1 MKRHSS
7 RRKRRQWS
15 IDDCIFS
22 FLSIWTVTQLTMVV
36 LEFLSPI
43 IGHYIQV
50 KVPGYMP
57 FSYFLL
63 LSLYVVRKEVKKRL
77 KRARVKRKGEIYL
90 KLWWVV
96 LFLLY
101 IVEAFSGG
109 YLQVPWKAVET
120 VLLISTVYYS
130 SEIHRYFLKKAAN
143 K

>member
-1 MKRHSS
+1 MKRRSNQ
-7 RRKRRQWS
+7 RKRRPWS

-22 FLSIWTVTQLTMVV
+22 FLSVWTITQLTMVV

-77 KRARVKRKGEIYL
+77 RRARVKRRGEIYL
-90 KLWWVV
+90 KLWWAV

-101 IVEAFSGG
+101 LVEGMSGG
-109 YLQVPWKAVET
+109 YFQVPWKAVET
-120 VLLISTVYYS
+120 VFFISTVYYS
-130 SEIHRYFLKKAAN
+130 SEIHRYFLKKTAN